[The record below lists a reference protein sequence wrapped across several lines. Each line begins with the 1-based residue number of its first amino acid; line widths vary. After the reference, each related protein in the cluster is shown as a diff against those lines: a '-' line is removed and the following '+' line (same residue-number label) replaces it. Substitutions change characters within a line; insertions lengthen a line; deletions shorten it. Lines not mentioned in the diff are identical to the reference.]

1 MKKHQIDRL
10 FEDKL
15 ANHAQEPSAKAQ
27 ARFDELLAKKHKKP
41 VIIWWQVAAA
51 VALLAVS
58 TFAYLN
64 RTGEEQLTADLPENT
79 PQSVEEHTDPATT
92 IDETN
97 NGSLMNE
104 PVEKDGIKPINNE
117 SMIAETDVSAPDS
130 KENIENDN
138 NTIHQNLTLLNDP
151 STAIAVVEQK
161 VVKAEIESKAGPSPT
176 GIEEITRDHIAVADH
191 TTEQVEENVDS
202 DEIIEMT
209 ADLPGSDIAVAVN
222 ETPAVA
228 PATVPAKKRLPV
240 TIIYKSSNADPTLI
254 AMQDIRS
261 DVDSLANERDNPLK
275 SILLNN
281 DRSLLAELR
290 KAKQDLFN
298 LDFQIK
304 SKKANN

>member
-51 VALLAVS
+51 VALLAMS

-64 RTGEEQLTADLPENT
+64 WKGEEQLTADLPENT
-79 PQSVEEHTDPATT
+79 PQLVEENVDPATARDETNDGALINESVEEEGVKPN
-92 IDETN
+92 I
-97 NGSLMNE
+97 NE
-104 PVEKDGIKPINNE
+104 P
-117 SMIAETDVSAPDS
+117 MIAETDVSAPDS
-130 KENIENDN
+130 EKNIGN
-138 NTIHQNLTLLNDP
+138 NNAISQNLKLINDP
-151 STAIAVVEQK
+151 SQAIAVVKEK
-161 VVKAEIESKAGPSPT
+161 VVQDEVESEAEPSST
-176 GIEEITRDHIAVADH
+176 AIEEIASDHITVADN
-191 TTEQVEENVDS
+191 TTEQLEENVDS
-202 DEIIEMT
+202 GEIIEMT
-209 ADLPGSDIAVAVN
+209 ADLSESDIAVAIN
-222 ETPAVA
+222 ETPEAA
-228 PATVPAKKRLPV
+228 PASVPAKKRLPV
-240 TIIYKSSNADPTLI
+240 TIIYKSSNADPSLI

-261 DVDSLANERDNPLK
+261 DVDSLANERDNSLK
-275 SILLNN
+275 SILLSS

-298 LDFQIK
+298 LDFQTK